1 MTKGALSTMTAKYR
15 VTRVMPEPDQSI
27 SVSTFLGRIGEQ
39 ADNPA
44 CQGFLDLP
52 VSWNWLCHPGH
63 WIPVPIVPAPVS
75 DQLTPKPLDLL
86 YQIDT
91 LHVMISSPTFRM
103 PGI

>member
-1 MTKGALSTMTAKYR
+1 
-15 VTRVMPEPDQSI
+15 
-27 SVSTFLGRIGEQ
+27 
-39 ADNPA
+39 
-44 CQGFLDLP
+44 
-52 VSWNWLCHPGH
+52 
-63 WIPVPIVPAPVS
+63 VPAPVS